1 MFFDNFGSSR
11 GLIISIWEIISL
23 YYSFAVSSGLVIIVD
38 NWEIDSNFHILNLC
52 ETYNDKEQFWDRI
65 FSLGYPQVDYLIIGR
80 DLNSIVGRNEVRGL
94 HAREDILENYFIDHL
109 ESVGW
114 VDLDLVEVVPT

>member
-1 MFFDNFGSSR
+1 
-11 GLIISIWEIISL
+11 
-23 YYSFAVSSGLVIIVD
+23 
-38 NWEIDSNFHILNLC
+38 LNLC
-52 ETYNDKEQFWDRI
+52 ETYNDKEKIWDRI

-80 DLNSIVGRNEVRGL
+80 DLNSIVGINEVWRL

-114 VDLDLVEVVPT
+114 VNLDLVEVVPT